1 MSGAG
6 LVGAQPKVD
15 IVTKNVS
22 YDNIAHTAKRHSDV
36 AVTVPINPG
45 FSIVIGIQVR
55 KKQAAGATL
64 VITNPPTMPVV
75 KEAPIP
81 PGPEVKKLEKAFPS
95 EAGYRWVAFTGTVPP
110 PPPGPPP
117 VVTNLQT
124 ELTVDTSELATHGFQ
139 VIPVVVH
146 YGLNTDWEPNHYLI
160 GASIIPGPAQFAVP
174 MRAPRGVGQYAK
186 SAKKGPR
193 PKKKKKR

>member
-1 MSGAG
+1 
-6 LVGAQPKVD
+6 
-15 IVTKNVS
+15 
-22 YDNIAHTAKRHSDV
+22 
-36 AVTVPINPG
+36 
-45 FSIVIGIQVR
+45 VIGIEVR

-117 VVTNLQT
+117 AVTNLQT

-146 YGLNTDWEPNHYLI
+146 YGQNTDWEPNHYLI